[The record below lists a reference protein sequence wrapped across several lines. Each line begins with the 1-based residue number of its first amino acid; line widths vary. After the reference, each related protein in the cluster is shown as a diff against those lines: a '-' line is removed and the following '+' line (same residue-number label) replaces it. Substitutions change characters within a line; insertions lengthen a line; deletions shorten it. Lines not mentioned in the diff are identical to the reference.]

1 MGPVEFGAKGI
12 TQREEYLL
20 RAAELSAR
28 AQAESDAARKDEFEN
43 MARAYLR
50 LAEQA
55 KRNSLTGY
63 RLDAAKK
70 RAAIKPSAAV
80 RNNGLSWQTFRVQLA
95 FRTTACGSYSTHLPQ
110 SRT

>member
-1 MGPVEFGAKGI
+1 MGPVEFGVEGM

-28 AQAESDAARKDEFEN
+28 AQTERDVARKDEFEN

-55 KRNSLTGY
+55 KRNSLADIVYETPP
-63 RLDAAKK
+63 KK
-70 RAAIKPSAAV
+70 DGDQA
-80 RNNGLSWQTFRVQLA
+80 
-95 FRTTACGSYSTHLPQ
+95 
-110 SRT
+110 

>member
-1 MGPVEFGAKGI
+1 MGPVEFVVEGM

-55 KRNSLTGY
+55 KRNSLADIVYETPP
-63 RLDAAKK
+63 KK
-70 RAAIKPSAAV
+70 GRDQA
-80 RNNGLSWQTFRVQLA
+80 
-95 FRTTACGSYSTHLPQ
+95 
-110 SRT
+110 

>member
-1 MGPVEFGAKGI
+1 MNFQRGGLERYVKKHIVAVGPVEFGVEGM

-43 MARAYLR
+43 LARAYLR

-55 KRNSLTGY
+55 KRNSLADIVYETPP
-63 RLDAAKK
+63 KK
-70 RAAIKPSAAV
+70 GRDQA
-80 RNNGLSWQTFRVQLA
+80 
-95 FRTTACGSYSTHLPQ
+95 
-110 SRT
+110 

>member
-1 MGPVEFGAKGI
+1 VPALETKNYVSAAASGTICQKTHCSDGTGGSSGSEGM

-28 AQAESDAARKDEFEN
+28 AQAESDAARKVEFEN

-55 KRNSLTGY
+55 ERNSLTDIVY
-63 RLDAAKK
+63 ETPPKK
-70 RAAIKPSAAV
+70 DRDRA
-80 RNNGLSWQTFRVQLA
+80 
-95 FRTTACGSYSTHLPQ
+95 
-110 SRT
+110 

>member
-1 MGPVEFGAKGI
+1 MGPVEFGVEGM

-28 AQAESDAARKDEFEN
+28 AQAAARKDEFEN

-55 KRNSLTGY
+55 KRNSLTDIVY
-63 RLDAAKK
+63 ETPPKK
-70 RAAIKPSAAV
+70 GRDQA
-80 RNNGLSWQTFRVQLA
+80 
-95 FRTTACGSYSTHLPQ
+95 
-110 SRT
+110 